1 MELIERPNL
10 DAVYYLNSISF
21 ETFRDDCIYDAKK
34 NGETPPLLKDIKQ
47 WYTILK
53 QFCKTN
59 IKTKGITKRIYS
71 HSLGTPSGLG
81 GRLFC
86 SGSLQS
92 IWSVYRG
99 LLMRDIGTDIDMAN
113 AHPVILNYICKIH
126 DIPCPQLE
134 YYINNRDRCLAEF
147 DSREVGKK
155 AYLSSVN
162 SDKYAKVKNAPSSF
176 KRFDDE
182 MGWIQRQVINIPEY
196 QKIVQTVPDSR
207 ELNNFNGSAINRIMC
222 YYENIILQ
230 HAIHVINGRGLE
242 IAILMFDGLMLYGD
256 HYDNSELLEDI
267 ERYVESKMSGL
278 NMKWS
283 YKPHDT
289 TLEIPDDFVAEK
301 PDEYTEWKS
310 TFESEWCKIKN
321 VSGFIR
327 KYKNNG
333 KTSLIMQNESGLLT
347 AYKHECF
354 FKTDENGK
362 QKRVS
367 FINEWILDPNMRC
380 YDAMESIPP
389 PLICPPNIFN
399 TWIDSP
405 YESQEIHPDDPDFDL
420 DAVKLFTRHIELLSG
435 NNREAFE
442 YVINWVAQSIQR
454 PAEKMGVALNFIS
467 DQGVGKNIFTDV
479 LAQLYGSESK
489 KLETSQ
495 PERDVWGP
503 FNELLLDAYLIVLS
517 ETDKRNSIG
526 HDGKIKAIITDAVV
540 TINPKGKRGFPL
552 NSYHRIIQN
561 SNNEDP
567 TITSKDD
574 RRNVIIRC
582 SDEMRGNTEYF
593 DTLVSALSKPNALRS
608 IYWTLKTLDISNFKR
623 GHRIETAYHADL
635 VEHNE
640 NPLDVFMKWIV
651 ENNTGVL
658 RLKSVELMSMFMRW
672 KEETRFKFGENMN
685 VLSLVKKISLQLKL
699 PTGAFESSH
708 TKIGNVRLID
718 TEKLAIHYFGEVQD
732 ATFTEEP

>member
-1 MELIERPNL
+1 MEFIERPNQT
-10 DAVYYLNSISF
+10 AIHYLNSISF
-21 ETFRDDCIYDAKK
+21 EQFRDDCIYDAKIS
-34 NGETPPLLKDIKQ
+34 GSTTPLLKDIKQ
-47 WYTILK
+47 WHTILK

-59 IKTKGITKRIYS
+59 IKTKGVTKRIYS
-71 HSLGTPSGLG
+71 YSAITPSGLG

-113 AHPVILNYICKIH
+113 AHPVILRHICKIH

-134 YYINNRDRCLAEF
+134 YYINNRDRCLSEF
-147 DSREVGKK
+147 DSREAGKK
-155 AYLSSVN
+155 AYLSAVN
-162 SDKYAKVKNAPSSF
+162 SDKYARQKNAPSTF

-182 MGWIQRQVINIPEY
+182 MGWIQRQLINIPEY
-196 QKIVQTVPDSR
+196 QNIVQTVPDSK

-230 HAIHVINGRGLE
+230 HAIHIINTRGIE
-242 IAILMFDGLMLYGD
+242 IAVLMFDGLMVYGD
-256 HYDNSELLEDI
+256 YYQNQQLLTEI
-267 ERYVESKMSGL
+267 EEYVESKVPGL
-278 NMKWS
+278 NMKWT
-283 YKPHDT
+283 YKQHDT
-289 TLEIPDDFVAEK
+289 SLQIPDDFVAEK
-301 PDEYTEWKS
+301 PDEYAEWKS
-310 TFESEWCKIKN
+310 VFESEWCKVKN
-321 VSGFIR
+321 VSAFIR
-327 KYKNNG
+327 KYNNNG

-367 FINEWILDPNMRC
+367 FINEWFLDPHMRC
-380 YDAMESIPP
+380 YDAIESIPP

-405 YESQEIHPDDPDFDL
+405 YESQVIHPEDPEFDL
-420 DAVKLFTRHIELLSG
+420 EAVKIFTEHIEILSG
-435 NNREAFE
+435 RNKETFD
-442 YVINWVAQSIQR
+442 YIINWVAQSIQL

-467 DQGVGKNIFTDV
+467 SQGVGKNIFTDT
-479 LAQLYGSESK
+479 LATLYGGESK

-517 ETDKRNSIG
+517 ETDKRNSVG

-540 TINPKGKRGFPL
+540 SINPKGKKGFPL

-582 SDEMRGNTEYF
+582 SDEMKGNTEYF
-593 DTLVSALSKPNALRS
+593 DNLIGALRRPNALRS
-608 IYWTLKTLDISNFKR
+608 IYWTFKMLDISTFKR
-623 GHRIETAYHADL
+623 GHRIETAYHADII
-635 VEHNE
+635 EHNQ
-640 NPLDVFMKWIV
+640 NPLDLFMMWIV
-651 ENNTGVL
+651 DNNSGTLEVT
-658 RLKSVELMSMFMRW
+658 SAELMGMFTQW
-672 KEETRFKFGENMN
+672 KDQTRFKFGENIN
-685 VLSLVKKISLQLKL
+685 VLSLIKKISLQLKL
-699 PTGAFESSH
+699 PEGAFDIKRAH
-708 TKIGNVRLID
+708 RNNIRTIN
-718 TEKLAIHYFGEVQD
+718 TEILSLHYYPLAEVQ
-732 ATFTEEP
+732 PPSP

>member
-1 MELIERPNL
+1 MELIERPNQ

-21 ETFRDDCIYDAKK
+21 ETFRDDCISDAEMKGDKK
-34 NGETPPLLKDIKQ
+34 PTPKDIKQ
-47 WYTILK
+47 WHTILK

-71 HSLGTPSGLG
+71 YSQTTHSGLG

-99 LLMRDIGTDIDMAN
+99 LLMRGIGTDLDMSN
-113 AHPVILNYICKIH
+113 AHPVILRYICSLH

-147 DSREVGKK
+147 DSREEGKK
-155 AYLSSVN
+155 AYLSAVN
-162 SDKYAKVKNAPSSF
+162 SDRYSRCKNAPSSF

-182 MGWIQRQVINIPEY
+182 MGWVQRQIVSIPEY

-207 ELNNFNGSAINRIMC
+207 ELNNFNGSAINRVMC
-222 YYENIILQ
+222 YYENIILG
-230 HAIHVINGRGLE
+230 HAIHVINARGLE
-242 IAILMFDGLMLYGD
+242 IAILMFDGLMVYGD
-256 HYDNSELLEDI
+256 LYADCSLLQEI
-267 ERYVESKMSGL
+267 EEYVESKMRGL
-278 NMKWS
+278 QMKWA
-283 YKPHDT
+283 YKQHDT
-289 TLEIPDDFVAEK
+289 TLEIPEDFVEEVV
-301 PDEYTEWKS
+301 DEYTEWKH
-310 TFESEWCKIKN
+310 TFELEWCKIKN
-321 VSGFIR
+321 VSTFVQKTTI
-327 KYKNNG
+327 NG
-333 KTSLIMQNESGLLT
+333 RTSLVLQNESNLIVS
-347 AYKHECF
+347 YKHECY
-354 FKTDENGK
+354 FKTDEKGK

-367 FINEWILDPNMRC
+367 FINEWILDSTMRC

-389 PLICPPNIFN
+389 PLKCPDNIFN
-399 TWIDSP
+399 TWIDSL
-405 YESQEIHPDDPDFDL
+405 YESQEIQDDDPEFDL
-420 DAVKLFTRHIELLSG
+420 DAVTLFTHHLELLSG

-467 DQGVGKNIFTDV
+467 DQGVGKNIFTDI
-479 LAQLYGSESK
+479 LAKLYGGK
-489 KLETSQ
+489 KLETAQ

-503 FNELLLDAYLIVLS
+503 FNELLLDSYLIVLS

-526 HDGKIKAIITDAVV
+526 HDGKIKAIITDDIV
-540 TINPKGKRGFPL
+540 TVNPKGKKGFAL

-561 SNNEDP
+561 TNNEDP
-567 TITSKDD
+567 TTTSKSD

-582 SDEMRGNTEYF
+582 SDEMKGNTEYF
-593 DTLVSALSKPNALRS
+593 TTLLNAMQRPMALRS
-608 IYWTLKTLDISNFKR
+608 IYWTLKRLDISEFKK
-623 GHRIETAYHADL
+623 GYKIETQYHTDL
-635 VEHNE
+635 MEHNE
-640 NPLDVFMKWIV
+640 NPLDLFMKWIV

-658 RLKSVELMSMFMRW
+658 KLKPVELMQMFLQW

-699 PTGAFESSH
+699 PEGAFESSH
-708 TKIGNVRLID
+708 TRMGNVRTID
-718 TEKLAIHYFGEVQD
+718 TEKLAIHYYGPVPE
-732 ATFTEEP
+732 TPSTNLP